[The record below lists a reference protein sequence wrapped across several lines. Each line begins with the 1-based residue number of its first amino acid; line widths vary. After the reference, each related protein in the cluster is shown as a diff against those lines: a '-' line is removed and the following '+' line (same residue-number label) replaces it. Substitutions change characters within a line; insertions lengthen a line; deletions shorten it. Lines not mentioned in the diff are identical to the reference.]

1 MNSSLYEKPSI
12 DKLIEELRSIKQKI
26 ALGGGEE
33 RIKFQHSK
41 GKLTARERLTLLFDG
56 GEFQEIMS
64 FATTRST
71 EFGLDKNKYYG
82 DGIIAGW
89 GKVDGRL
96 AFAYAQDFTI
106 LGGSL
111 GEVHA
116 NKIVRIYEMAL
127 KVGAPVIGI
136 NDSGGARIQEGALSL
151 EGYGAVF
158 KMNVMAS
165 GVVPQITIMAG
176 PAAGGAVYSPA
187 LTDFIIM
194 IKGDPYYMF
203 VTGPEI
209 TKVSLGEEVTYQ
221 DLGGAIIHATKSGV
235 VHFIAENEHDA
246 ISITKRLLS
255 YLPSNNMEEPPFID
269 TGDSPDRET
278 PELEKVIPTD
288 SLKPFNMREVIYNLV
303 DNGEFLEVH
312 RYWAENIIVGFG
324 RIGGHVVGI
333 VANNS
338 AHLGG
343 AIDVDAADKAARFI
357 RFCDA
362 FNIPLISLVDTPGYV
377 PGTEQEYKGIIRH
390 GAKMLYAFAEATVP
404 KITIIVRKS
413 YGGAHIAMSIKSLGA
428 DLVYALPT
436 AEIAV
441 TGPEGAVRILYRRE
455 IQSSPNPEEFIKRKI
470 EEYRKLFAN
479 PYWAAEKGLIDDVI
493 EPKDTRKIIYKS
505 LLMLK
510 NKREFRYPKKH
521 GNIPL

>member
-1 MNSSLYEKPSI
+1 MSLYEKPPMER
-12 DKLIEELRSIKQKI
+12 LIEELKTIREKLYK
-26 ALGGGEE
+26 GGGEE
-33 RIKFQHSK
+33 RINFQHSK
-41 GKLTARERLTLLFDG
+41 GKLTARERLQLLFDEG
-56 GEFQEIMS
+56 SFNEILA
-64 FATTRST
+64 FATTRAT
-71 EFGLDKNKYYG
+71 EFGLDKNRFYG
-82 DGIIAGW
+82 DGVIAGY
-89 GKVDGRL
+89 GKIDGRTV
-96 AFAYAQDFTI
+96 FAYAQDFTV

-111 GEVHA
+111 GETHA
-116 NKIVRIYEMAL
+116 NKIVRAYELAL

-136 NDSGGARIQEGALSL
+136 NDSGGARIQEGALAL

-165 GVVPQITIMAG
+165 GVIPQITIMAG

-194 IKGDPYYMF
+194 IKGDAYYMF

-209 TKVSLGEEVTYQ
+209 TKVSIGEEVSYQ
-221 DLGGAIIHATKSGV
+221 DLGGAIVHATKSGV
-235 VHFIAENEHDA
+235 VHFVAENEQDA
-246 ISITKRLLS
+246 INIAKKLLS
-255 YLPSNNMEEPPFID
+255 YLPSNNMEEPPFVETND
-269 TGDSPDRET
+269 PAEREVKG
-278 PELEKVIPTD
+278 LESIVPTD
-288 SLKPFNMREVIYNLV
+288 PLKTFDMRDIIYNIV

-312 RYWAENIIVGFG
+312 KLWAQNITVGFG
-324 RIGGHVVGI
+324 RIGGNVVGI

-338 AHLGG
+338 AYYGG
-343 AIDVDAADKAARFI
+343 AIDIDAADKAARFI

-362 FNIPLISLVDTPGYV
+362 FNIPLVSLVDTPGYV
-377 PGTEQEYKGIIRH
+377 PGTDQEYKGIIRH

-404 KITIIVRKS
+404 KITVIVKRS

-428 DLVYALPT
+428 DLVYAWPS

-441 TGPEGAVRILYRRE
+441 TGPEGAVRILYRRDL
-455 IQSSPNPEEFIKRKI
+455 QNAQNPEELLKQKI
-470 EEYRKLFAN
+470 AEYRKLFAN

-493 EPKDTRKIIYKS
+493 EPKDTRKVIARALDI
-505 LLMLK
+505 LK

>member
-1 MNSSLYEKPSI
+1 MSAYEKPSV
-12 DKLIEELRSIKQKI
+12 DKLIEQLKQLKEVVRK
-26 ALGGGEE
+26 GGGEE

-41 GKLTARERLTLLFDG
+41 GKLLARERLNLLFDEG
-56 GEFQEIMS
+56 TFNEILT

-71 EFGLDKNKYYG
+71 EFGLDKNRYYG
-82 DGIIAGW
+82 DGVVAGW
-89 GKVDGRL
+89 GKIDGRT
-96 AFAYAQDFTI
+96 AFAFAQDFTI

-111 GEVHA
+111 GETHA
-116 NKIVRIYEMAL
+116 NKIIRTYEMAL

-151 EGYGAVF
+151 EGYGGVF

-165 GVVPQITIMAG
+165 GVIPQITIMAG
-176 PAAGGAVYSPA
+176 PSAGGAVYSPA

-194 IKGDPYYMF
+194 IKGDAYYMF

-209 TKVSLGEEVTYQ
+209 TKVSIGEEVSYQ
-221 DLGGAIIHATKSGV
+221 DLGGAIVHANKSGV
-235 VHFIAENEHDA
+235 VHFVAENEQDA

-255 YLPSNNMEEPPFID
+255 YLPSNNMEEPPFMD
-269 TGDSPDRET
+269 TGDPADREMKGVESIV
-278 PELEKVIPTD
+278 PSDP
-288 SLKPFNMREVIYNLV
+288 LKPFDMRDVIYNLV
-303 DNGEFLEVH
+303 DNNEFLEVH
-312 RYWAENIIVGFG
+312 KLWAQNITVGFG
-324 RIGGHVVGI
+324 RIAGNVVGI
-333 VANNS
+333 VANN
-338 AHLGG
+338 AMYYGG

-377 PGTEQEYKGIIRH
+377 PGTDQEYKGIIRH

-404 KITIIVRKS
+404 KITVIVRRS

-428 DLVYALPT
+428 DLVYAWPT

-441 TGPEGAVRILYRRE
+441 TGPEGAVRILYRKDL
-455 IQSSPNPEEFIKRKI
+455 QAAQNPQELLNEKI
-470 EEYRKLFAN
+470 SEYRKLFAN
-479 PYWAAEKGLIDDVI
+479 PYWAAERGLIDDVI
-493 EPKDTRKIIYKS
+493 EPKDTRKIIAMA
-505 LLMLK
+505 LDMLK